1 MIKNLEDK
9 LQELE
14 KEKQDLEKRFSE
26 KMKVLEREK
35 RELMTEAD
43 KKLLILKEKE
53 KVFSSYNLIFWLKNK
68 QIFRNIN

>member
-1 MIKNLEDK
+1 M
-9 LQELE
+9 QELE
-14 KEKQDLEKRFSE
+14 KEKQDLEKHFTE

-53 KVFSSYNLIFWLKNK
+53 KVLKKLDNFFK
-68 QIFRNIN
+68 MSFRSIN

>member
-53 KVFSSYNLIFWLKNK
+53 KVFRFCVFFLLI
-68 QIFRNIN
+68 IFRRNTN